1 MRRKR
6 IFRKKVIMNCSKA
19 FPLQVTAKKL
29 HLNVLN
35 EKKTVFNKRDA
46 AGFKFM
52 QRIYWWG
59 NGYGKQHQ
67 PL

>member
-19 FPLQVTAKKL
+19 FPPQVTAKKL

-46 AGFKFM
+46 AGYKFM
-52 QRIYWWG
+52 QRIY
-59 NGYGKQHQ
+59 
-67 PL
+67 